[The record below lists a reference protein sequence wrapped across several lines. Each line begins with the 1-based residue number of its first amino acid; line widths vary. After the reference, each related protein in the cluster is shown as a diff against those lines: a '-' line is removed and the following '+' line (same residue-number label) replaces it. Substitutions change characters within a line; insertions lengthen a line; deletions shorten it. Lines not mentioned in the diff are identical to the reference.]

1 MKKLFFLA
9 TAMVVCAA
17 SAMAEVKVATF
28 ENEAGGIN
36 LTAAESAWQGTD
48 APVIGWNNWKSGDFN
63 FMSYFGGNSGYGD
76 YYSAFTV
83 TNETAN
89 TSTGSAEPYRSAK
102 GGAYEG
108 SNFAVWNLNYYGLD
122 SIAFEAQT
130 LNGFFVNNTAYAVN
144 SMSKGDGWAKK
155 FAATDWFKLTI
166 TGQKNNVKGASVDFY
181 LAKDGKYV
189 NEWTYVD
196 LSSLG
201 EVDAIKFSMSSSDT
215 GMYGMNTPSYIA
227 MDNFGAAKPASYV
240 APAMAEFDL
249 TTAIDNTNAAVKA
262 TKVMR
267 DGQVIILRDGKAFNV
282 LGAQL

>member
-48 APVIGWNNWKSGDFN
+48 APEAADKYYAWKSGDFT
-63 FMSYFGGNSGYGD
+63 FHTFAASWGG
-76 YYSAFTV
+76 YSLVTV
-83 TNETAN
+83 TNQTAN
-89 TSTGSAEPYRSAK
+89 TSTGAAEPYRSAK

-108 SNFAVWNLNYYGLD
+108 SNFAVVYVDAYTPD
-122 SIAFEAQT
+122 SITFDAQV
-130 LNGFFVNNTAYAVN
+130 LNGFFINNTAYAVS
-144 SMSKGDGWAKK
+144 SMSKGDAYAKK
-155 FAATDWFKLTI
+155 FDATDWFKLTI